1 MKLFLTTLL
10 CCLCISSAA
19 IIDRTTNDSAQY
31 FTSFD
36 GTRIHYT
43 VKGSGIPILLVHGF
57 IVDGNS
63 WHQAPLYDSLLKNGF
78 QVITLDL
85 RGNGLSDHP
94 HDSLAYLNDAE
105 AKDIMGLI
113 SYLKLPAYRV
123 VGYSRGA
130 IIVARLLVL
139 DARIK
144 SAVMGGM
151 GIAFTDP
158 LWPRRLQFYRA
169 LSGNNVPELADMVK
183 YVKKSGLDQRAL
195 ALMQFGQPST
205 SPEELGKINKPVLV
219 LGGDKDPDNDTG
231 GSLAALMPV
240 GMHGTVPGDHNS
252 VVKSLP
258 FADWVLHFL
267 QEH

>member
-1 MKLFLTTLL
+1 MKVFITTLL
-10 CCLCISSAA
+10 CCLVISSFAS
-19 IIDRTTNDSAQY
+19 IDRTTNDSAQF

-36 GTRIHYT
+36 GTKIHYT
-43 VKGSGIPILLVHGF
+43 VKGSGNPILLVHGF
-57 IVDGNS
+57 IVDESS
-63 WHQAPLYDSLLKNGF
+63 WHKAPLYDSLLKNGF

-105 AKDIMGLI
+105 AKDIMGLVT
-113 SYLKLPAYRV
+113 YLNLPTYRV
-123 VGYSRGA
+123 VGYSRGS

-139 DARIK
+139 DTRVR

-151 GIAFTDP
+151 GIAFTNP
-158 LWPRRLQFYRA
+158 LWPRRLQFYDA
-169 LSGNNVPELADMVK
+169 LSDKSVPELAEMVK

-205 SPEELGKINKPVLV
+205 SPEELSKVTKPVLV

-252 VVKSLP
+252 VVKSKP